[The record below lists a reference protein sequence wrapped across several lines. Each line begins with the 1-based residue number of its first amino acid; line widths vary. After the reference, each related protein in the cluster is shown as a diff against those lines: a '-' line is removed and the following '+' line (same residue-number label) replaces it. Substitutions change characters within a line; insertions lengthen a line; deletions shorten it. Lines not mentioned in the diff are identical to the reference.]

1 MDVGI
6 WGMGRMGFNMVRR
19 LVDSGEHRVVAGN
32 RSEGKVD
39 EAVEAGAEGAYSVE
53 EFVNKLESPRVLW
66 TMLPAGDVT
75 DDMVEQLI
83 ELADEGDI
91 IVDGANS
98 YFRDSVARA
107 KEVRNAGLK
116 WLDAGISGGIWGYD
130 VGYCM
135 MVGGDSDAF
144 EHVEPAIKTL
154 APENGYAYMGDAGS
168 GHFVKMVHNG
178 IEYGMLQAYGEGFE
192 ILEKSS
198 YDLDHRAIASL
209 WNQGSVI
216 RSWLLELAESAFEN
230 DAKLESIEAYVDDSG
245 EGRWTVMEAINESV
259 PAATIAGSLFARFA
273 SRNDDSFAMKTI
285 AALRSEFG
293 GHAVK
298 ESSPSDQE

>member
-1 MDVGI
+1 MEIGI

-32 RSEGKVD
+32 RSSGKVD

-53 EFVNKLESPRVLW
+53 EFVQKLDAPRVLW
-66 TMLPAGDVT
+66 SMLPAGEVT
-75 DDMVEQLI
+75 DHMI
-83 ELADEGDI
+83 EELLEHADEGDI

-98 YFRDSVARA
+98 YFRDSIARS
-107 KEVRNAGLK
+107 KQVRNAGLK

-130 VGYCM
+130 IGYCT
-135 MVGGDSDAF
+135 MVGGDSDAY
-144 EHVEPAIKTL
+144 EYVEPAFKTL

-192 ILEKSS
+192 ILEKSR

-216 RSWLLELAESAFEN
+216 RSWLLELAEDAFERDPN
-230 DAKLESIEAYVDDSG
+230 LERLEAYVDDSG
-245 EGRWTVMEAINESV
+245 EGRWTVLEAVHESV

-273 SRNDDSFAMKTI
+273 SRDQESFAMKTI
-285 AALRSEFG
+285 AALRNEFG

-298 ESSPSDQE
+298 ETSPSDQE